1 MMSFRIAG
9 RWIARP
15 AASAAL
21 RYGLAFAS
29 VAAALGLARMFLHFH
44 LPQTFIAFALS
55 AIAITFWYG
64 GTRPGILAAVLASVV
79 RIYFFEPELNAV
91 SRGLYYLVFLIFALL
106 MGRATRA
113 RDELEVRVAE
123 RTAELTRA
131 NEELKLEIAERKQAE
146 YLIRQVF
153 ETSPDGIAI
162 LGRDYRFQRV
172 NPAYEHDWEIPAETI
187 VGMHAADLLG
197 LEMFEKVKS
206 NLERCFAGEHLSYA
220 DWFTN
225 SLGRRRYR
233 AITYSPLRPVAGR
246 VQAVLL
252 IARDFTEHMLASE
265 ALRQTQSDLAHVNRV
280 STMGELTASL
290 AHEVNQP
297 IAAAIT
303 DANTCLRWLTRD
315 PPDMDEARE
324 AASRAAKDAT
334 RAAEIISRVRLLFK
348 KGTPQREW
356 VDVNEV
362 IREMIVL
369 LRSETTRYS
378 VSVFSDLA
386 TDLPQVMG
394 DRVQLQQVLMNL
406 MINGV
411 DAMKGLDAKRELTIK
426 SKRIENEELMV
437 SVSDTGVGL
446 PPQRADQ
453 IFNAFFTTKS
463 HGTGMGLRISRSIV
477 ESHGGRLWATDN
489 PPRGAS
495 FHLTLCTKAEAHE

>member
-1 MMSFRIAG
+1 MSYPVTG
-9 RWIARP
+9 KPIARP

-44 LPQTFIAFALS
+44 LPQTFIALALS

-64 GTRPGILAAVLASVV
+64 GSRAGLLAALLASIV
-79 RIYFFEPELNAV
+79 RIYFFEPELNV
-91 SRGLYYLVFLIFALL
+91 MSRGLYYLVFLIFALL
-106 MGRATRA
+106 MSWATRA

-131 NEELKLEIAERKQAE
+131 NEELRLEIAERKQAE

-153 ETSPDGIAI
+153 DTSPDGIAI
-162 LGRDYRFQRV
+162 LGRNYRFQRV
-172 NPAYEHDWEIPAETI
+172 NPAYELDWEISAKRI
-187 VGMHAADLLG
+187 VGMHVSDLLG

-225 SLGRRRYR
+225 PRGRRRYR
-233 AITYSPLRPVAGR
+233 VVTHSPLQPVAGP
-246 VQAVLL
+246 VDAVLL
-252 IARDFTEHMLASE
+252 IARDFTEHVLASE

-280 STMGELTASL
+280 STM
-290 AHEVNQP
+290 
-297 IAAAIT
+297 
-303 DANTCLRWLTRD
+303 RWLTRD
-315 PPDMDEARE
+315 PPDIDEARA
-324 AASRAAKDAT
+324 AASRAAKDAN
-334 RAAEIISRVRLLFK
+334 RAAEIVSRVRLLFK
-348 KGTPQREW
+348 KGTPQREL
-356 VDVNEV
+356 VDVNEL

-378 VSVFSDLA
+378 VSVLSDLG

-406 MINGV
+406 IINSI
-411 DAMKGLDAKRELTIK
+411 DAMKGVDAKRELTIK
-426 SKRIENEELMV
+426 SKRTENEELMV
-437 SVSDTGVGL
+437 SLSDTGVGL
-446 PPQRADQ
+446 PPQQADQ

-489 PPRGAS
+489 LPRGAS
-495 FHLTLCTKAEAHE
+495 FHLTLSTKAEAHE

>member
-1 MMSFRIAG
+1 MSYRVTG
-9 RWIARP
+9 KWIARP
-15 AASAAL
+15 TASAAL
-21 RYGLAFAS
+21 RYGLALAA

-64 GTRPGILAAVLASVV
+64 GTKPGILAAVLASVV
-79 RIYFFEPELNAV
+79 RIYFFEPELNTV
-91 SRGLYYLVFLIFALL
+91 SRGLYYLVFMIFALL
-106 MGRATRA
+106 MSRATRA

-123 RTAELTRA
+123 RTAEFTRA
-131 NEELKLEIAERKQAE
+131 NEELRLEIAERKQAE

-153 ETSPDGIAI
+153 ETSPDGMAI

-172 NPAYEHDWEIPAETI
+172 NPAYEHDWEIPAQRI

-225 SLGRRRYR
+225 PLGRRRYR

-246 VQAVLL
+246 VEAVLL
-252 IARDFTEHMLASE
+252 IARDFTEHILASE

-303 DANTCLRWLTRD
+303 DASTCLRWLTRD
-315 PPDMDEARE
+315 PPDTDEARE
-324 AASRAAKDAT
+324 AASRAVKAAN
-334 RAAEIISRVRLLFK
+334 RAAEIVSRIRLLFK
-348 KGTPQREW
+348 KGTPQREF

-362 IREMIVL
+362 VREMIL
-369 LRSETTRYS
+369 LLHSETTRYS
-378 VSVFSDLA
+378 IAVFSDLA

-406 MINGV
+406 MINSI
-411 DAMKGLDAKRELTIK
+411 DAMKGVDAKRELTIK
-426 SKRIENEELMV
+426 SKRTENEEIMV
-437 SVSDTGVGL
+437 SVSDTGAGL
-446 PPQRADQ
+446 PPQQADQ

-463 HGTGMGLRISRSIV
+463 HGTGMGLRISRSIM

-495 FHLTLCTKAEAHE
+495 FHLTLSTKADAQE